1 MGKYK
6 CIYYDEYNERKIKE
20 FNFNSEED
28 VMDYALKSNFKIVS
42 IKDIEKSFFKSRKIN
57 TKELRVLCNE
67 MSILLESGCEITKL
81 FEMLKDNSSNN
92 LSKLLNEVLNN
103 IKKGNSISDSFKYTN
118 KFNNFFISMVK
129 SGEISG
135 NLDEVMMKI
144 SEYYEKEYKLK
155 SKMINIMI
163 YPIILIISSICV
175 VLFMLISIVPN
186 YQNIF
191 MSNGTSPPFVTSL
204 MINTSI
210 FIRKN
215 YLIII
220 LFTILLLFLLIYKLK
235 TSQTIQNLIKKIQ
248 YKVPIINNIIKL
260 SITIKFSR
268 TFYILNKSGV
278 DIRNAMDISYKI
290 IDNYILNNQI
300 IECKESINRGNS
312 ISKSLESV
320 NIFPSLFLTMI
331 AIGEESGRLDDSLS
345 SINKFYEQELE
356 NKIEQGMKIF
366 EQVITI
372 VIAVIIGFM
381 VFAMFSPMFDSIS
394 YI

>member
-92 LSKLLNEVLNN
+92 LSKVLNEVLNN

-312 ISKSLESV
+312 ISKSLECV
-320 NIFPSLFLTMI
+320 DIFPSLFLTMI
-331 AIGEESGRLDDSLS
+331 AIGEESGRLDESLS

>member
-92 LSKLLNEVLNN
+92 LSKVLNEVLNN

-220 LFTILLLFLLIYKLK
+220 LFTVLLLFLLIYKLK

>member
-92 LSKLLNEVLNN
+92 LSKVLNEVLNN

-220 LFTILLLFLLIYKLK
+220 LFTVLLLFLLIYKLK

-248 YKVPIINNIIKL
+248 YKIPIINNIIKL

-312 ISKSLESV
+312 ISKSLDSV

-331 AIGEESGRLDDSLS
+331 AIGEESGRLDESLS

>member
-92 LSKLLNEVLNN
+92 LSKVLNEVLNN

-312 ISKSLESV
+312 ISKSLECV
-320 NIFPSLFLTMI
+320 DIFPSLFLTMI
-331 AIGEESGRLDDSLS
+331 AIGEESGRLDESLD

>member
-92 LSKLLNEVLNN
+92 LSKVLNEVLNN

-312 ISKSLESV
+312 ISKSLDSV

-331 AIGEESGRLDDSLS
+331 AIGEESGRLDESLD

>member
-92 LSKLLNEVLNN
+92 LSKVLNEVLNN

-191 MSNGTSPPFVTSL
+191 MSNSTSPPFITSL

-248 YKVPIINNIIKL
+248 YKIPIINNIIKL

-312 ISKSLESV
+312 ISKSLECV
-320 NIFPSLFLTMI
+320 DIFPSLFLTMI
-331 AIGEESGRLDDSLS
+331 AIGEESGRLDESLS

>member
-191 MSNGTSPPFVTSL
+191 MSNGTSPPFITSL

-312 ISKSLESV
+312 ISKSLECV
-320 NIFPSLFLTMI
+320 DIFPSLFLTMI
-331 AIGEESGRLDDSLS
+331 AIGEESGRLDESLD

>member
-28 VMDYALKSNFKIVS
+28 VMNYALKSNFKIVS
-42 IKDIEKSFFKSRKIN
+42 IKDIEKSFLKSRKIN

-92 LSKLLNEVLNN
+92 LSKVLNEVLNN

-248 YKVPIINNIIKL
+248 YKIPIINNIIKL

-312 ISKSLESV
+312 ISKSLDSV

-331 AIGEESGRLDDSLS
+331 AIGEESGRLDESLS

-356 NKIEQGMKIF
+356 NKTEQGMKIF

>member
-312 ISKSLESV
+312 ISKSLECV
-320 NIFPSLFLTMI
+320 DIFPSLFLTMI
-331 AIGEESGRLDDSLS
+331 AIGEESGRLDESLS

>member
-1 MGKYK
+1 
-6 CIYYDEYNERKIKE
+6 
-20 FNFNSEED
+20 
-28 VMDYALKSNFKIVS
+28 
-42 IKDIEKSFFKSRKIN
+42 
-57 TKELRVLCNE
+57 
-67 MSILLESGCEITKL
+67 
-81 FEMLKDNSSNN
+81 
-92 LSKLLNEVLNN
+92 
-103 IKKGNSISDSFKYTN
+103 
-118 KFNNFFISMVK
+118 
-129 SGEISG
+129 
-135 NLDEVMMKI
+135 
-144 SEYYEKEYKLK
+144 
-155 SKMINIMI
+155 
-163 YPIILIISSICV
+163 
-175 VLFMLISIVPN
+175 MLISIVPN

-248 YKVPIINNIIKL
+248 YIVPIINNIIKL

-290 IDNYILNNQI
+290 IDNYKLNNQI

-312 ISKSLESV
+312 ISKSLECV
-320 NIFPSLFLTMI
+320 DIFPSLFLTMI
-331 AIGEESGRLDDSLS
+331 AIGEESGRLDESLD

>member
-92 LSKLLNEVLNN
+92 LSKVLNEVLNN

-248 YKVPIINNIIKL
+248 YKIPIINNIIKL

-312 ISKSLESV
+312 ISKSLECV
-320 NIFPSLFLTMI
+320 DIFPSLFLTMI
-331 AIGEESGRLDDSLS
+331 AIGEESGRLDESLD

>member
-312 ISKSLESV
+312 ISKSLECV
-320 NIFPSLFLTMI
+320 DIFPSLFLTMI
-331 AIGEESGRLDDSLS
+331 AIGEESGRLDESLD

>member
-312 ISKSLESV
+312 ISKSLECV
-320 NIFPSLFLTMI
+320 DIFPSLFLTMI
-331 AIGEESGRLDDSLS
+331 AIGEENGRLDESLD

>member
-92 LSKLLNEVLNN
+92 LSKVLNEVLNN

-248 YKVPIINNIIKL
+248 YKIPIINNIIKL

-278 DIRNAMDISYKI
+278 DIRNAIDISYQV

-312 ISKSLESV
+312 ISKSLECV
-320 NIFPSLFLTMI
+320 DIFPSLFLTMI
-331 AIGEESGRLDDSLS
+331 AIGEESGRLDESLS

-356 NKIEQGMKIF
+356 NKTEQGMKIF

>member
-92 LSKLLNEVLNN
+92 LSKVLNEVLNN

-210 FIRKN
+210 FSNKN
-215 YLIII
+215 
-220 LFTILLLFLLIYKLK
+220 
-235 TSQTIQNLIKKIQ
+235 
-248 YKVPIINNIIKL
+248 
-260 SITIKFSR
+260 
-268 TFYILNKSGV
+268 
-278 DIRNAMDISYKI
+278 
-290 IDNYILNNQI
+290 
-300 IECKESINRGNS
+300 
-312 ISKSLESV
+312 
-320 NIFPSLFLTMI
+320 
-331 AIGEESGRLDDSLS
+331 
-345 SINKFYEQELE
+345 
-356 NKIEQGMKIF
+356 
-366 EQVITI
+366 
-372 VIAVIIGFM
+372 
-381 VFAMFSPMFDSIS
+381 
-394 YI
+394 

>member
-331 AIGEESGRLDDSLS
+331 AIGEESGRLDESLD

>member
-92 LSKLLNEVLNN
+92 LSKVLNEVLNN

-331 AIGEESGRLDDSLS
+331 AIGEESGRLDESLD

>member
-92 LSKLLNEVLNN
+92 LSKVLNEVLNN

-331 AIGEESGRLDDSLS
+331 AIGEESGRLDESLS

>member
-92 LSKLLNEVLNN
+92 LSKVLNEVLNN

-191 MSNGTSPPFVTSL
+191 MSNSTSPPFITSL

-312 ISKSLESV
+312 ISKSLECV
-320 NIFPSLFLTMI
+320 DIFPSLFLTMI
-331 AIGEESGRLDDSLS
+331 AIGEESGRLDESLD

>member
-92 LSKLLNEVLNN
+92 LSKVLNEVLNN

-312 ISKSLESV
+312 ISKSLECV
-320 NIFPSLFLTMI
+320 DIFPSLFLTMI

>member
-92 LSKLLNEVLNN
+92 LSKVLNEVLNN

-191 MSNGTSPPFVTSL
+191 MSNSTSPPFITSL

-278 DIRNAMDISYKI
+278 DIRNAMNISYQI

-312 ISKSLESV
+312 ISKSLECV
-320 NIFPSLFLTMI
+320 DIFPSLFLTMI
-331 AIGEESGRLDDSLS
+331 AIGEESGRLDESLD